1 MAVRPYWSGTIRV
14 SLVSLSVDMFTA
26 IDAGQKIAFHQI
38 YKPTGE
44 RVRQKLVAGDVEVE
58 RADIVK
64 GYEVA
69 KGEYVLFDPDE
80 IKDLKIPSSKA
91 MELVRFVPYDAIDAV
106 YFDTPY
112 YLAPSG
118 KADLATFAVIRDA
131 MREQKV
137 MGLGQIVMAGS
148 ERLCAVKPC
157 GPGLLLETLHYADE
171 IKKSGYV
178 FGDIKAT
185 QVDADEKDLAGQ
197 LIKRKVGDFE
207 PEAFHDRYTD
217 ALKELVEARVENRA
231 PRIET
236 EERPKAKVVNLMDAL
251 RASLREGQAGSAA
264 NDGATAPEPKNAK
277 PDTPK
282 SEKPKAA
289 PRRKAG

>member
-44 RVRQKLVAGDVEVE
+44 RVRQKLVAGDMEVE

-64 GYEVA
+64 GYEVG
-69 KGEYVLFDPDE
+69 KDEYVLFEPDE
-80 IKDLKIPSSKA
+80 IKNLKIPSSKA
-91 MELVRFVPYDAIDAV
+91 MELVQFVPYDAVDAV

-118 KADLATFAVIRDA
+118 KGDLATFSVIRDA
-131 MREQKV
+131 MREAKV
-137 MGLGQIVMAGS
+137 MGLGQIVISGS

-171 IKKSGYV
+171 IKKAGYV
-178 FGDIKAT
+178 FGDIKDSR
-185 QVDADEKDLAGQ
+185 VDDDEKDLATQ
-197 LIKRKVGDFE
+197 LIKRKIGKFV
-207 PEAFHDRYTD
+207 PESFHDRYTD
-217 ALKELVEARVENRA
+217 ALKELVDARVENRA
-231 PRIET
+231 PKIDT

-251 RASLREGQAGSAA
+251 RASLKEPAGSAA
-264 NDGATAPEPKNAK
+264 NDTPATGGKAEAA
-277 PDTPK
+277 T
-282 SEKPKAA
+282 EKPKS
-289 PRRKAG
+289 PRKKAG

>member
-1 MAVRPYWSGTIRV
+1 MAIRPYWSGTIRV
-14 SLVSLSVDMFTA
+14 SLVSLTVDMFTA

-44 RVRQKLVAGDVEVE
+44 RVRQKLVAGDVEVD

-64 GYEVA
+64 GYQVE
-69 KGEYVLFDPDE
+69 KGEYVLFELDE
-80 IKDLKIPSSKA
+80 IKELNIPSSKA
-91 MELVRFVPYDAIDAV
+91 MELVRFVPYDAVDAI

-118 KADLATFAVIRDA
+118 KGDLATFSVIRDS
-131 MREQKV
+131 MREMKV
-137 MGLGQIVMAGS
+137 MGLGQIVISGS

-178 FGDIKAT
+178 FGDIKT
-185 QVDADEKDLAGQ
+185 VTVDGDEKDLAKQ

-207 PEAFHDRYTD
+207 PEEFHDRYSD
-217 ALKELVEARVENRA
+217 ALRELVDSRLENRE
-231 PRIET
+231 PIVP
-236 EERPKAKVVNLMDAL
+236 EERPAAKVVNLMDAL
-251 RASLREGQAGSAA
+251 RASLKEPSAA
-264 NDGATAPEPKNAK
+264 NDSVDKE
-277 PDTPK
+277 TPK
-282 SEKPKAA
+282 PAVKPKTKSA
-289 PRRKAG
+289 PARKAG

>member
-1 MAVRPYWSGTIRV
+1 MAIRPYWSGTIRV
-14 SLVSLSVDMFTA
+14 SLVSLTVDMFTA
-26 IDAGQKIAFHQI
+26 IDAKGKIAFHQI

-64 GYEVA
+64 GYEVD
-69 KGEYVLFDPDE
+69 KGEYVLFEPDE

-91 MELVRFVPYDAIDAV
+91 MELVRFVPYDAVDAV

-118 KADLATFAVIRDA
+118 KGDLATFAVIRDA
-131 MREQKV
+131 MREAKV
-137 MGLGQIVMAGS
+137 MGLGQIVISGS

-178 FGDIKAT
+178 FGDIKEAK
-185 QVDADEKDLAGQ
+185 VDEDEKDLATQ
-197 LIKRKVGDFE
+197 LIKRKIGEFV
-207 PEAFHDRYTD
+207 PEDFHDRYTD
-217 ALKELVEARVENRA
+217 ALKELVQARIENRE
-231 PRIET
+231 PVVP
-236 EERPKAKVVNLMDAL
+236 EERPTAKVVNLMDAL
-251 RASLREGQAGSAA
+251 RASLNSTGPGTETA
-264 NDGATAPEPKNAK
+264 NDDEHPTRKPAAAKTAPKATARK
-277 PDTPK
+277 
-282 SEKPKAA
+282 
-289 PRRKAG
+289 KAG